1 MTVAIKFC
9 LPGLSSR
16 YLKCCTSLIIVLLVM
31 VVRENLLQIH
41 SITEVVYNDPD
52 LHNPLIFLPHQSSGG
67 LSGSRS
73 RLVLGLTS
81 IAISN
86 QESRQGGDFLPR
98 TSTSTQI
105 TNGTSTPVHSCR
117 CQYSTSAT
125 TSSVNVNYVNELIS
139 GFSVALQRFSR
150 IDDSHD
156 SICSRT

>member
-1 MTVAIKFC
+1 MTVAVKFC

-16 YLKCCTSLIIVLLVM
+16 YLKCCTSLIVLLVM

-73 RLVLGLTS
+73 RLLLGLTS

-86 QESRQGGDFLPR
+86 QSPARA
-98 TSTSTQI
+98 
-105 TNGTSTPVHSCR
+105 
-117 CQYSTSAT
+117 AT
-125 TSSVNVNYVNELIS
+125 
-139 GFSVALQRFSR
+139 FSR
-150 IDDSHD
+150 ALADHIYHYTDNKWHVHTGTLLSLPVPPRRRLLLMLIKRAH
-156 SICSRT
+156 